1 MNPNH
6 YLTPYSTY
14 NTTEE
19 GLKIEALFRKV
30 GTPVWY
36 PAFSTAIEKVVPL
49 DIKKDEPAPVKYND
63 VIFESFFILSAAHMR
78 MSTG

>member
-1 MNPNH
+1 
-6 YLTPYSTY
+6 LTPYSTY

-36 PAFSTAIEKVVPL
+36 PAFNTAIKKTVLLEV
-49 DIKKDEPAPVKYND
+49 KKDEPVPVRFTLNALNS
-63 VIFESFFILSAAHMR
+63 VAS
-78 MSTG
+78 

>member
-1 MNPNH
+1 MKPWSFFGREPVFPIVGVNPDH

-30 GTPVWY
+30 GTHEWY
-36 PAFSTAIEKVVPL
+36 PAFSTAIEKVVLL
-49 DIKKDEPAPVKYND
+49 DIKKDEPAPVR
-63 VIFESFFILSAAHMR
+63 IQ
-78 MSTG
+78 